1 MKFKLTLVA
10 LTLALAGGA
19 ASAATIGTLY
29 DLTEL
34 NATGNTVALAN
45 GGELGPDVYTAYLTD
60 AVPTLTGTYDYVY
73 NFALNTTTDLDIAIN
88 NYQGPAADGTG
99 TIALY
104 AGTSTGNS
112 GTGAPIGG
120 SFSFADAIVPATIS
134 NVGAGSYFLEVMG
147 SPAAGTAGTS
157 VNFTVLAPSE
167 TGPLPAVPEP
177 ANMALLLAGLGLMG
191 FMAKRRARD

>member
-1 MKFKLTLVA
+1 MKLNTTLVA

-19 ASAATIGTLY
+19 ASAATVGTLY

-34 NATGNTVALAN
+34 NATGNQVALAN

-88 NYQGPAADGTG
+88 NYLGPAADGTG

-104 AGTSTGNS
+104 AGTSTGDS
-112 GTGAPIGG
+112 GTSAIGG
-120 SFSFADAIVPATIS
+120 TFSFADAIVPATIS
-134 NVGAGSYFLEVMG
+134 NVAAGSYFLEVMG
-147 SPAAGTAGTS
+147 SPAANTAGTS

>member
-1 MKFKLTLVA
+1 MKFKLTFVA

-19 ASAATIGTLY
+19 ASAATVGTLY

-60 AVPTLTGTYDYVY
+60 AVPTLTDTYDYVY
-73 NFALNTTTDLDIAIN
+73 NFSLNTTTDLDIAIN
-88 NYQGPAADGTG
+88 NYLGPAADGTG

-104 AGTSTGNS
+104 AGTSTGQS
-112 GTGAPIGG
+112 GTTAIGG
-120 SFSFADAIVPATIS
+120 TFSFADAIVPATIS
-134 NVGAGSYFLEVMG
+134 NVAAGSYFLEVMG
-147 SPAAGTAGTS
+147 SPAANTAGTS

>member
-1 MKFKLTLVA
+1 MKLKLTLVA
-10 LTLALAGGA
+10 LTLAAAGGT

-34 NATGNTVALAN
+34 NATHNQVALAN
-45 GGELGPDVYTAYLTD
+45 GGTLGPDVYTAYLTD
-60 AVPTLTGTYDYVY
+60 AVPTLTGMYDYVY
-73 NFALNTTTDLDIAIN
+73 NFALDETTDVDLAIN

-104 AGTSTGNS
+104 SGTSTG
-112 GTGAPIGG
+112 GPDTTAAIGG
-120 SFSFADAIVPATIS
+120 TFSFADAIVPATIS
-134 NVGAGSYFLEVMG
+134 NVAAGSYYLEVMG
-147 SPAAGTAGTS
+147 SPAANTAGTS

-191 FMAKRRARD
+191 FMAKRRARE

>member
-1 MKFKLTLVA
+1 MKFKLTFVA

-19 ASAATIGTLY
+19 ASAATVGTLY

-60 AVPTLTGTYDYVY
+60 AVPTLTGSYDYVY

-104 AGTSTGNS
+104 AGTSTGGS
-112 GTGAPIGG
+112 GTTAIGG
-120 SFSFADAIVPATIS
+120 TFSFADAIVPATIS

>member
-1 MKFKLTLVA
+1 MKFKLTFVA

-19 ASAATIGTLY
+19 ASAATVGTLY

-34 NATGNTVALAN
+34 NATGHQVALAN
-45 GGELGPDVYTAYLTD
+45 GGTLGPDVYTAYLTD
-60 AVPTLTGTYDYVY
+60 AVPTLTDSYDYVY
-73 NFALNTTTDLDIAIN
+73 NFALNTTGNINIAIN

-104 AGTSTGNS
+104 AGTSTGGPDS
-112 GTGAPIGG
+112 GAAIGG
-120 SFSFADAIVPATIS
+120 SFSFADAIVPDTIS
-134 NVGAGSYFLEVMG
+134 NVAAGSYYLEVMG
-147 SPAAGTAGTS
+147 SPAANTAGTS

>member
-10 LTLALAGGA
+10 LTLALPGPA

-29 DLTEL
+29 DLTAL

-88 NYQGPAADGTG
+88 NYLGPAADGTG

-112 GTGAPIGG
+112 GTTAIGG
-120 SFSFADAIVPATIS
+120 TFSFADAIVPATIS
-134 NVGAGSYFLEVMG
+134 NVAAGSYFLEVMG
-147 SPAAGTAGTS
+147 SPAANTAGTS